1 MIECSFL
8 LAPTKK
14 MCYKIV
20 SNFVHPPHKEREK
33 MARRKQGKK
42 MLEEGEKRGGGI
54 KRKIRKI
61 NKNK

>member
-42 MLEEGEKRGGGI
+42 MLEEGKKRGGGS
-54 KRKIRKI
+54 KEK
-61 NKNK
+61 